1 MALHR
6 PGGDSSGKNILRA
19 TIAIILLFLI
29 SCSTGTG
36 KKPITNQAMTL
47 KKFEDSL
54 NTAVFATKFIIVDK
68 KDITIVRHEPED
80 GRWTFFSNDKY
91 ENYEEVAKAVAL
103 GQIIE
108 IDSTILQIADLPKGY
123 YASRKS
129 KQDKWK
135 VEKLKEK

>member
-1 MALHR
+1 
-6 PGGDSSGKNILRA
+6 
-19 TIAIILLFLI
+19 
-29 SCSTGTG
+29 
-36 KKPITNQAMTL
+36 MTL

>member
-1 MALHR
+1 LKVKIIII
-6 PGGDSSGKNILRA
+6 SLIL
-19 TIAIILLFLI
+19 F

-36 KKPITNQAMTL
+36 KRPETRQAMTL

-54 NTAVFATKFIIVDK
+54 STAVFATKFIIVDK

-80 GRWTFFSNDKY
+80 GAWTFFSNDEYK
-91 ENYEEVAKAVAL
+91 NYEEVAKVVAL

-108 IDSTILQIADLPKGY
+108 IDSTILEIAALPRGY

-135 VEKLKEK
+135 VEKLKGK